1 MSGLK
6 APTGWATTKPPDAFA
21 HLPLR
26 LGQRLSHLDGHRA
39 GKLVGLC
46 VEDIGEAVHEGCP
59 LGEGRTPLGLERVV
73 GESQALLDLGVGV
86 GVGRPEPGERVESC
100 RRPDAPPAAPC
111 WLQGAAGCG
120 VTRRTSL
127 PGATG

>member
-1 MSGLK
+1 
-6 APTGWATTKPPDAFA
+6 
-21 HLPLR
+21 
-26 LGQRLSHLDGHRA
+26 
-39 GKLVGLC
+39 
-46 VEDIGEAVHEGCP
+46 
-59 LGEGRTPLGLERVV
+59 
-73 GESQALLDLGVGV
+73 V